1 MRFSSALAIDPTS
14 TTSAVGRVSH
24 YFVANWDK
32 YADQAVQMGLNL
44 AEALLVLLVGLWV
57 ARRLA
62 NVVERALGRASF
74 DVTLSSFLRNLLY
87 GVLLTL
93 LIVTALQ
100 VAGVPSAPLV
110 AALGASG
117 LAVGLSLQGSLS
129 NLAWGVLL
137 AVFRPFRVGD
147 FVTVGGVMGTVE
159 SINLMYTQLLLP
171 DGREAVV
178 PNAKVGGDAITNF
191 NRRGT
196 RRFELTVG
204 IGYKDDIRAAKA
216 EIHKLFDADE
226 RILKDPAPGVW
237 TTNLNESSVD
247 LVIRAWTVTADF
259 WATQTDFL
267 QAVKEA
273 FDGAGI
279 SIPFPQRELTV
290 VQGSLPASADRQS

>member
-1 MRFSSALAIDPTS
+1 MPATGSFAVDPTPAA
-14 TTSAVGRVSH
+14 SATARASH
-24 YFVANWDK
+24 HLIANWDM
-32 YADQAVQMGLNL
+32 YVDQAVQMGLHL
-44 AEALLVLLVGLWV
+44 VEALLVLLVGLWV

-62 NVVERALGRASF
+62 NVLERALGRASF

-87 GVLLTL
+87 GVLITL

-117 LAVGLSLQGSLS
+117 LAIGLSLQGSLS

-147 FVTVGGVMGTVE
+147 FVSVGGVLGTVE
-159 SINLMYTQLLLP
+159 AINLMYTHLLLP
-171 DGREAVV
+171 DGRESVV

-204 IGYKDDIRAAKA
+204 IGYKDDINAAKA
-216 EIHKLFDADE
+216 EIRRLFEADA
-226 RILKDPAPGVW
+226 RILKEPEPGVW

-247 LVIRAWTVTADF
+247 LVIRAWTTTADF
-259 WATQTDFL
+259 WTAQTDFL

-290 VQGSLPASADRQS
+290 VQGSLPATAERQG